1 MSEAKQNKI
10 VEKNT
15 AVIVGIGDYVDK
27 SKEDGLNLQELLAKA
42 SSLAILDSGIKDLN
56 YHIDYV
62 GVVRFSVDFFNG
74 FKSIKFS
81 VFKLS

>member
-42 SSLAILDSGIKDLN
+42 SSLAIQDSGIKDLN
-56 YHIDYV
+56 HHIDYV
-62 GVVRFSVDFFNG
+62 GVVRFSVDFLTASNQSNFQY
-74 FKSIKFS
+74 
-81 VFKLS
+81 